1 MSDDNNAA
9 PAADDKSQL
18 SLDQLQARIDALEG
32 MKGKAVDESKAERE
46 KRQALEARL
55 AKYEEDEKL
64 RSEEAAKKAG
74 EWDKL
79 KQQSEAEKAELK
91 AKLDATLKANALKDG
106 LAAINLV
113 PSTREFV
120 ESRFGG
126 QVTIEGDSALIDGKS
141 PAEFFK
147 AWAETDA
154 AKPFI
159 QNGSS
164 GGGAGGGSGSGAS
177 KAKKLSEMTP
187 TEEAA
192 HLNKLQRTDPDAYQA
207 ARKELGYG

>member
-1 MSDDNNAA
+1 MSDDKTTP
-9 PAADDKSQL
+9 PAGDDKTQP

-46 KRQALEARL
+46 KRQAIEAKL
-55 AKYEEDEKL
+55 ASYEEAEEK
-64 RSEEAAKKAG
+64 RREDAAKKAG

-79 KQQSEAEKAELK
+79 KAEADAKNKELQT
-91 AKLDATLKANALKDG
+91 KLERTLKANALKDG

-126 QVTIEGDSALIDGKS
+126 QVTIEGDTALIDGKS

-164 GGGAGGGSGSGAS
+164 GGGAGGGSGSGNA
-177 KAKKLSEMTP
+177 KTKKLSEMTP

-192 HLNKLQRTDPDAYQA
+192 HLNKLERTDPDAYQA
-207 ARKELGYG
+207 ARKELGYA